1 MGTTT
6 PASFRSLKVSLIP
19 TIPPLLGYDSF
30 FNLGVDSS
38 RNFNLTF
45 PTMRS
50 LKSQTEDRM
59 WALQPLAKY
68 ADPNCKFMNKVN
80 THLVGLQTQ
89 WTPLITPKPCPP
101 RRRARVTLQVTAHQ
115 RQHGQSKSLL
125 SNLDRG
131 HSLNTAVYQEVLNK
145 KQKHLHCNKSGIY
158 SKCPKNG
165 FDRDNAGTQRRTL
178 ALKTF
183 ILRCLLRRHISG
195 ENSSGVHM

>member
-1 MGTTT
+1 MIVFLIWGLTVPEISIWPSPPWDPLNHRLRTECGHY
-6 PASFRSLKVSLIP
+6 SHWLSMLIP
-19 TIPPLLGYDSF
+19 T
-30 FNLGVDSS
+30 
-38 RNFNLTF
+38 
-45 PTMRS
+45 
-50 LKSQTEDRM
+50 
-59 WALQPLAKY
+59 
-68 ADPNCKFMNKVN
+68 VN

-101 RRRARVTLQVTAHQ
+101 RRRARVTLQVTAYQ

-183 ILRCLLRRHISG
+183 ILRCLLRRHIPG